1 MMFILIISIVVHIV
15 LKLSPWIFSFD
26 KVTMENSKLDL
37 VHYLFVFVQ
46 LSSWEEHF
54 VALTIDTDLPDSL
67 DAPAIA

>member
-1 MMFILIISIVVHIV
+1 M
-15 LKLSPWIFSFD
+15 D
-26 KVTMENSKLDL
+26 EGDDL

-67 DAPAIA
+67 ETQRLHDFCDGMAFIIQCQRFFSLFF

>member
-1 MMFILIISIVVHIV
+1 MFQVM
-15 LKLSPWIFSFD
+15 D
-26 KVTMENSKLDL
+26 EGDDL

-67 DAPAIA
+67 DTPAIA